1 LGQTYIAAAVLPG
14 LDVQLPSDLGF
25 DVRLTDRD
33 AIIVRKDLLDRGC
46 QVTNLQE
53 QDYLSQKVYTVS
65 LLNAHVVERAG
76 WVSFDLACGGP
87 ATRFVSTHLA
97 FDENFSPATATAQ
110 ANELLATAGQSNLR
124 TVLVGDFNSDA
135 NNTDATFQT
144 YQAIVNGGFN
154 DAWNLAHGST
164 LSRTCCQNEN
174 LGNSSS
180 KLSVR
185 YDLVFVKGLTAL
197 DAKVVGDKTTD
208 KTPSGLWPSDHAGV
222 IATLR

>member
-1 LGQTYIAAAVLPG
+1 
-14 LDVQLPSDLGF
+14 
-25 DVRLTDRD
+25 
-33 AIIVRKDLLDRGC
+33 
-46 QVTNLQE
+46 
-53 QDYLSQKVYTVS
+53 
-65 LLNAHVVERAG
+65 
-76 WVSFDLACGGP
+76 
-87 ATRFVSTHLA
+87 
-97 FDENFSPATATAQ
+97 
-110 ANELLATAGQSNLR
+110 LR

-135 NNTDATFQT
+135 NKTDATFQT
-144 YQAIVNGGFN
+144 YRTIVNGGFN
-154 DAWNLAHGST
+154 DAWNLAHAST
-164 LSRTCCQNEN
+164 LSLTCCQNEN